1 MTKKL
6 LLFIAIATMLAAC
19 PGGKPKLKHF
29 TSPLCG
35 EVRGFT
41 VSYFAYGEG
50 KMVIVPVSEVRA
62 GYVFVIGLKP
72 LDGFD
77 DAVVTVSGTS
87 GNAGWIDATGYY
99 DGLPRDKYP
108 KKGALEVGCVPADAP
123 LKTSYKFK
131 IEVVKGEVTNTLDP
145 RADVVK

>member
-1 MTKKL
+1 MIKKL
-6 LLFIAIATMLAAC
+6 LLFITTATMLAAC
-19 PGGKPKLKHF
+19 PGGKPTLKPI

-35 EVRGFT
+35 AVSGFT

-62 GYVFVIGLKP
+62 GTVFVVCLDP

-77 DAVVTVSGTS
+77 DADVTVSSGTIDDPD
-87 GNAGWIDATGYY
+87 WIGATGQY
-99 DGLPRDKYP
+99 DSLPRGIYP
-108 KKGALEVGCVPADAP
+108 KKGALEVGCVPDVP
-123 LKTSYKFK
+123 EGTSYKFK

>member
-1 MTKKL
+1 MIKKL
-6 LLFIAIATMLAAC
+6 LLFIATATMLAAC

-35 EVRGFT
+35 EVSGFT
-41 VSYFAYGEG
+41 VSYFVYGEG
-50 KMVIVPVSEVRA
+50 KMVIVPVSEVRS
-62 GYVFVIGLKP
+62 GYVFVVGLDP

-87 GNAGWIDATGYY
+87 DNAGWIGNKGHY

-108 KKGALEVGCVPADAP
+108 KKGALEVGCVPDEP
-123 LKTSYKFK
+123 VGTSYKFK
-131 IEVVKGEVTNTLDP
+131 IEVVKGDVTNTLDP
-145 RADVVK
+145 RAGVVK